1 MARDYKVSLLRS
13 DVSWQSSDHALPG
26 EADRRLFVTH
36 AAAASHRFLVAIVAC
51 RFAATIFYTEL
62 CGGLAISGQGCR
74 GDGSGAACHRLFRR
88 KECGRRYRG
97 KLCYGEVEAKMGQ
110 KKMVL
115 CNFGHRILL
124 PGAVQGWKRSRTG
137 SQQSMSK
144 PLLAT
149 AAAGRSGGEVSHKK
163 EAELVKTDWVMLYRQ
178 EPPWAAGVKGFR
190 RPPLQT
196 RRSVSRSDSIKAFRS
211 REDDGGGSMDGQR
224 SAGHGANQR
233 DTRTHAH
240 THIHAIQS
248 SGQ

>member
-110 KKMVL
+110 KKNGPLQLWPPYIATWRRPRVETVAY
-115 CNFGHRILL
+115 RQ
-124 PGAVQGWKRSRTG
+124 PTVYVQAIISNSSGRAKWRRGVSQKRS
-137 SQQSMSK
+137 
-144 PLLAT
+144 
-149 AAAGRSGGEVSHKK
+149 
-163 EAELVKTDWVMLYRQ
+163 
-178 EPPWAAGVKGFR
+178 
-190 RPPLQT
+190 
-196 RRSVSRSDSIKAFRS
+196 
-211 REDDGGGSMDGQR
+211 
-224 SAGHGANQR
+224 
-233 DTRTHAH
+233 
-240 THIHAIQS
+240 
-248 SGQ
+248 